1 MEKTALITGSSGL
14 IGSNLTELLLYR
26 GFNVIGVSKKY
37 TQSNFKAFQFF
48 NPSYNAL
55 EGDICDFDFLSEVI
69 NKFNPQYI
77 IHLAAKTIVQE
88 AFLDSKSTFEVNI
101 GGTWNVLEAARQCK
115 SLKRIIIASS
125 DMAYGE
131 NKNLPYN
138 EDYLLNAI
146 HPYDLSKK
154 ITEELS
160 ISYFKNFSLP
170 VSITRCGNVFGPYDM
185 NFSRIVPYVIKC
197 CINGEKIYLRSD
209 GHFERCYVYS
219 KDVSRAYLKIME
231 ADDPSIVNG
240 EVFNIGNDV
249 PVTVI
254 DIVKLICNKFECD
267 FENSVIIQDIIS
279 NEIKSQ
285 YLDCNKIRKSLDW
298 IPEYALDNALD
309 ETINWYIKYFK
320 NQLSKK
326 SV

>member
-1 MEKTALITGSSGL
+1 
-14 IGSNLTELLLYR
+14 
-26 GFNVIGVSKKY
+26 
-37 TQSNFKAFQFF
+37 
-48 NPSYNAL
+48 
-55 EGDICDFDFLSEVI
+55 
-69 NKFNPQYI
+69 
-77 IHLAAKTIVQE
+77 
-88 AFLDSKSTFEVNI
+88 
-101 GGTWNVLEAARQCK
+101 
-115 SLKRIIIASS
+115 
-125 DMAYGE
+125 
-131 NKNLPYN
+131 
-138 EDYLLNAI
+138 
-146 HPYDLSKK
+146 
-154 ITEELS
+154 
-160 ISYFKNFSLP
+160 
-170 VSITRCGNVFGPYDM
+170 
-185 NFSRIVPYVIKC
+185 
-197 CINGEKIYLRSD
+197 
-209 GHFERCYVYS
+209 
-219 KDVSRAYLKIME
+219 ME